1 VQAVSLEELQRIKL
15 DTRSKKAR
23 VNRIIARRIR
33 IEIGSKDYQEIES
46 LHRKIEILSHFYFLK
61 SRVDGFHEFVR
72 VLESKVPKEYWD
84 QTAYK
89 YFVMMMQFDC
99 AAEFAK
105 DRINPTKAPDPFIRL
120 HLEAVLL
127 SGDAVAAAKFAEQ
140 VIKKSWENLDGPG
153 KQLVFRILSQIGKPE
168 LLDETRFNEPNQQ
181 AIIENIRFMQ
191 KSIPSSLPIYCISLE
206 RDHRRLSATKQ
217 FMPNTSTLVHSQALL
232 GKTLPRSVLEF
243 GGIANSNRT
252 DAEIGCSLSHLKA
265 WESIAD
271 DCTDDGYA
279 LVIED
284 DSRFIFGPGNG
295 LSDILHKA
303 STLDAG
309 LVFVNARST
318 HQIPPKEN
326 SLDFNLIP
334 LDDIRTKYEPNT
346 LRQGPG
352 WGADGY
358 LINGKTAR
366 YLSDVWLEV
375 GLDGAL
381 DWQLYLMGQKDIDEI
396 PMAPRYRGLMQ
407 SLKAARAT
415 GKDPY
420 YYKGYVSELSIITTE
435 DYGYSSISS
444 GHL

>member
-1 VQAVSLEELQRIKL
+1 
-15 DTRSKKAR
+15 
-23 VNRIIARRIR
+23 
-33 IEIGSKDYQEIES
+33 
-46 LHRKIEILSHFYFLK
+46 
-61 SRVDGFHEFVR
+61 
-72 VLESKVPKEYWD
+72 
-84 QTAYK
+84 
-89 YFVMMMQFDC
+89 MMMQFDC